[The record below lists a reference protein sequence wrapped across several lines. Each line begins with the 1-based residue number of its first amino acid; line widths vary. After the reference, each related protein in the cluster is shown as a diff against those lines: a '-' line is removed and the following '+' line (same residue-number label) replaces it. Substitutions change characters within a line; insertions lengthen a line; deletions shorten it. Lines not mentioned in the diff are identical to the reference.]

1 MEEELLAAPVPLIA
15 GLPRDQVERL
25 SEDVINSLSDN
36 SMIVDILDDMSGVK
50 IHLARFDIK
59 EDFEAFGNLA

>member
-1 MEEELLAAPVPLIA
+1 MEEEFLTPPISLIA

-25 SEDVINSLSDN
+25 SEDVINSLTNN

-50 IHLARFDIK
+50 IHLAIFDIK